1 MVQAYA
7 QYVLRHR
14 WVIIIL
20 CLLLIALAG
29 YGIKYLHFKSDYR
42 MFFSEDNPQLI
53 AYESLQKTYTK
64 DDNVLLV
71 ITPADGGVF
80 TSRNLAIAEEL
91 TRNLWQTPYSTRVD
105 SIINFQH
112 SYADGDDLTVKDLV
126 ANAAQLSDEEIFQI
140 KEYALNEPLLVNRLI
155 SPDSRVMGFNVVIQ
169 RPGINQD
176 TETREVTRFVREQAH
191 QLRLQYPDLDVRITG
206 SVMMDTAFAEAS
218 ELDMST
224 LTPIM
229 LAIIIAVLWFLLKS
243 VWGVLAAT
251 VLITLS
257 LVAAIGLAGWLN
269 IAFSPSSIP
278 APTILLTVVIA
289 DTVHI
294 LASYYRLLAQ
304 GMEKIPSMVDSLK
317 GNFKAIFF
325 TNLAT
330 GIGFLSM
337 NFSESPPF
345 RDLGNITAMGVGVAF
360 ILSISFLPALV
371 VLLPASKNISL
382 VRSNR
387 IWNGLANNI
396 LAHGKKYFFFLSVI
410 TAMLIAC
417 IPLNTLDDEY
427 VKYFDTSIQFRQD
440 TDYTVDNL
448 TGIYRIDYSL
458 KSNTE
463 SGVNDPEF
471 LRKVDAFVE
480 WYRQQPETIHV
491 FAITDI
497 LKRLNQNMHGDDPAW
512 YRLPETSEMAAQYLL
527 VFEMSLP
534 YGLDLNDRLDVAKS
548 ATRVTASLRSISSQQ
563 VIDLE
568 RRAQTWLGRYA
579 PELTHSDGTGT
590 TLLFAHIGQRNIVS
604 MIGGVLFAV
613 GLISILLMFV
623 LKSAL
628 IGLLSLIPNLIP
640 AGMAFGVWA
649 LLVGQVGM
657 ASSVV
662 IAMTLG
668 ILVDDSVHFL
678 TKYQYAR
685 EQMQLSPEDAIRYTF
700 TTVGTALWITSVVLI
715 LGFLILAL
723 SSFKINQ
730 EMGMLTAIIFALGL
744 LADFLLLPPI
754 LMFIEKLRACS
765 KSKRSLHIQNAT
777 TLPK

>member
-7 QYVLRHR
+7 QYILQQR
-14 WVIIIL
+14 WLIVVL
-20 CLLLIALAG
+20 CLSLTALAG
-29 YGIKYLHFKSDYR
+29 YGIQYLHFKSDYR
-42 MFFSEDNPQLI
+42 MFFSEDNPQLM
-53 AYESLQKTYTK
+53 AYESLQKTYTR

-71 ITPADGGVF
+71 ITPADGNVF
-80 TSRNLAIAEEL
+80 TSRNLAVAEQL
-91 TRNLWQTPYSTRVD
+91 TRNLWQTPHSTRVD
-105 SIINFQH
+105 SITNFQH

-126 ANAAQLSDEEIFQI
+126 INAAKLSDAEIAQI
-140 KEYALNEPLLVNRLI
+140 REYALNEPLLVNRLV

-169 RPGINQD
+169 RPGVNLD
-176 TETREVTRFVREQAH
+176 TETRDVTRFVRKQAD
-191 QLRLQYPDLDVRITG
+191 QLKLQYPDLDIRITG

-218 ELDMST
+218 ELDMRT
-224 LTPIM
+224 LTPAM
-229 LAIIIAVLWFLLKS
+229 LAVIIAVLWFLLKS
-243 VWGVLAAT
+243 AWSVLAAT
-251 VLITLS
+251 VMITVS
-257 LVAAIGLAGWLN
+257 LVAAVGLAGWLD

-278 APTILLTVVIA
+278 APTILLTLVVA
-289 DTVHI
+289 NTVHI
-294 LASYYRLLAQ
+294 LTGYYKLLAK
-304 GMEKIPSMVDSLK
+304 GKEKIQAMADNLS

-325 TNLAT
+325 TNLSTA
-330 GIGFLSM
+330 IGFLSM

-345 RDLGNITAMGVGVAF
+345 RDLGNITAMGVGIAF
-360 ILSISFLPALV
+360 MFAISLLPALV
-371 VLLPASKNISL
+371 VSLPAPKNAFSA
-382 VRSNR
+382 RSNQLWER
-387 IWNGLANNI
+387 LANNI
-396 LAHGKKYFFFLSVI
+396 LLHGKKYFILLSVLVM
-410 TAMLIAC
+410 ALIAC

-427 VKYFDTSIQFRQD
+427 VKYFDTSVQFRQD
-440 TDYTVDNL
+440 TDYTTDHL

-458 KSNTE
+458 KSGAE
-463 SGVNDPEF
+463 GGINDPGF
-471 LRKVDAFVE
+471 LRTVDAFAE

-534 YGLDLNDRLDVAKS
+534 YGLDLNDRIDVAKS
-548 ATRVTASLRSISSQQ
+548 ATRVTASLHSISSQQ

-568 RRAQTWLGRYA
+568 KRAQSWLDTYA
-579 PELTHSDGTGT
+579 PEFAHSDGTGT

-604 MIGGVLFAV
+604 MIGGVLFAI
-613 GLISILLMFV
+613 GLISVLLMFV
-623 LKSAL
+623 LKSAS
-628 IGLLSLIPNLIP
+628 IGSLSLIPNLIP

-668 ILVDDSVHFL
+668 ILVDDTVHFL
-678 TKYQYAR
+678 SRYQYAR
-685 EQMQLSPEDAIRYTF
+685 EQLSLSPEDAVRYTF
-700 TTVGTALWITSVVLI
+700 ITVGAALWITSVVLI

-754 LMFIEKLRACS
+754 LMFIEKSKACS
-765 KSKRSLHIQNAT
+765 ANKKSLRIQSAT
-777 TLPK
+777 TLLK

>member
-7 QYVLRHR
+7 QYILRQR
-14 WVIIIL
+14 WLIVVL
-20 CLLLIALAG
+20 CLSLTALAG

-42 MFFSEDNPQLI
+42 MFFSEDNPQLM

-71 ITPADGGVF
+71 ITPADGNVF
-80 TSRNLAIAEEL
+80 TSRNLAVAEQL
-91 TRNLWQTPYSTRVD
+91 TRNLWQTPHSTRID
-105 SIINFQH
+105 SVTNFQH

-126 ANAAQLSDEEIFQI
+126 INAAQLSDAEITQVR
-140 KEYALNEPLLVNRLI
+140 EYALNEPLLVNRLI

-169 RPGINQD
+169 RPGVSQD
-176 TETREVTRFVREQAH
+176 TETRDVTRFVRKQAD
-191 QLRLQYPDLDVRITG
+191 QLKLQYPDLDIRITG

-218 ELDMST
+218 ELDMRT
-224 LTPIM
+224 LTPVM
-229 LAIIIAVLWFLLKS
+229 LAVIIVVLWFLLKS
-243 VWGVLAAT
+243 AWGVLAAT
-251 VLITLS
+251 VMITLS
-257 LVAAIGLAGWLN
+257 LVAAVGLAGWLD

-278 APTILLTVVIA
+278 APTILLTLVVA
-289 DTVHI
+289 NTVHI
-294 LASYYRLLAQ
+294 LTSYYKLLAQ
-304 GMEKIPSMVDSLK
+304 GKEKVQSMADSLS

-325 TNLAT
+325 TNLSTA
-330 GIGFLSM
+330 IGFLSM

-345 RDLGNITAMGVGVAF
+345 RDLGNITAMGVGIAF
-360 ILSISFLPALV
+360 ILAISLLPALV
-371 VLLPASKNISL
+371 VSLPAPKNTFSA
-382 VRSNR
+382 RSNR
-387 IWNGLANNI
+387 LWERLANNI
-396 LAHGKKYFFFLSVI
+396 LRHGKKYFILLSVL
-410 TAMLIAC
+410 AMVLIAC

-427 VKYFDTSIQFRQD
+427 VKYFDTSVQFRQD
-440 TDYTVDNL
+440 TDYTTEHL

-458 KSNTE
+458 KSGAE
-463 SGVNDPEF
+463 SGINDPVF
-471 LRKVDAFVE
+471 LGKVDAFVE

-534 YGLDLNDRLDVAKS
+534 YGLDLNDRIDVAKS
-548 ATRVTASLRSISSQQ
+548 ATRVTASLHSISSQQ

-568 RRAQTWLGRYA
+568 KRAQSWLDTYA
-579 PELTHSDGTGT
+579 PEFAHSDGTGT

-604 MIGGVLFAV
+604 MIGGVLFAI
-613 GLISILLMFV
+613 GLISMLLMFV
-623 LKSAL
+623 LKSVS
-628 IGLLSLIPNLIP
+628 IGSLSLIPNLIP

-668 ILVDDSVHFL
+668 ILVDDTVHFL
-678 TKYQYAR
+678 SRYQYAR
-685 EQMQLSPEDAIRYTF
+685 EQLNLSPEDAVRYTF
-700 TTVGTALWITSVVLI
+700 ITVGAALWITSVVLI

-765 KSKRSLHIQNAT
+765 ANRKALRIQSAT
-777 TLPK
+777 TLLK